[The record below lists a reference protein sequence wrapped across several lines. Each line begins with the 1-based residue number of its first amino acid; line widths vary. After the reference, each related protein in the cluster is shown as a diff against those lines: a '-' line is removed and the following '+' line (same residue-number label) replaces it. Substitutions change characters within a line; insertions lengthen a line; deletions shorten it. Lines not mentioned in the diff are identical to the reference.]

1 MEVLTSLSAASE
13 KISTIQNQNKKIMK
27 QLMRMEK
34 RGKDDNEE
42 LLDLLKV
49 KNKKEDTK
57 EYKGFEQ
64 IYKFVYSC
72 FEDKKLYFNL
82 LISLTKHLL
91 QKPRNLSYS
100 TKCFQHVVFKAPTF
114 LLFH

>member
-1 MEVLTSLSAASE
+1 MYVEVLTSLSEASE

-57 EYKGFEQ
+57 EANEDVGKEINGKGTTDEIQ
-64 IYKFVYSC
+64 QV
-72 FEDKKLYFNL
+72 
-82 LISLTKHLL
+82 
-91 QKPRNLSYS
+91 
-100 TKCFQHVVFKAPTF
+100 
-114 LLFH
+114 